1 MTPSVRDMTVVLAV
15 WQDVERAWRVFL
27 PGKLELLAKDEAEV
41 GRFVAAFASGSAVK
55 FVRIAPQHN

>member
-1 MTPSVRDMTVVLAV
+1 MTPAPKDMVVVLAV
-15 WQDVERAWRVFL
+15 FEDLSRMWRVFL

-41 GRFVAAFASGSAVK
+41 GRFVAAFASGSAVR